1 MDSMW
6 ASLTMDDFI
15 ELKQLSNVEPTGIL
29 CVSANPE
36 GLLERTFLAEGDY
49 LDQYIGVATTKAV
62 PERWEILSVD
72 ACTWV
77 VFTVVGEFPKTLQDT
92 WARIFAEWFP
102 TSGYES
108 TGGPEI
114 LWNESPDTSKPDYKS
129 ELWIP
134 ITKSKIPN

>member
-1 MDSMW
+1 MKYRIVEKEAFFIAGVKKRIPLIYKGKNPHMDSMW
-6 ASLTMDDFI
+6 ASLTMDDFT

-36 GLLERTFLAEGDY
+36 GRTKRTFLAEGDY

-62 PERWEILSVD
+62 PEQW
-72 ACTWV
+72 
-77 VFTVVGEFPKTLQDT
+77 
-92 WARIFAEWFP
+92 
-102 TSGYES
+102 
-108 TGGPEI
+108 EI

-134 ITKSKIPN
+134 KSKIPN

>member
-1 MDSMW
+1 
-6 ASLTMDDFI
+6 
-15 ELKQLSNVEPTGIL
+15 
-29 CVSANPE
+29 
-36 GLLERTFLAEGDY
+36 
-49 LDQYIGVATTKAV
+49 
-62 PERWEILSVD
+62 
-72 ACTWV
+72 V